1 MDKID
6 EIKLRTLQLA
16 SAYKVSNLQDFIDKS
31 YRIANKEYIEDILIK
46 INNQEKENYIFVVDS
61 NLNINHAIDSS
72 GFIEAKL
79 KKEKLEKEVE
89 VIFIPLNIGYNSSSN
104 YIKEKMVE
112 KKENKVLTIEELNK
126 KLQESIDPN
135 RVIELIADKFKD
147 KNVAINESFVV
158 SIYLDKIYTNK
169 ITKFDF
175 NDLNSQ
181 ELKNKI
187 NSINQANDEKIK
199 LLEANPN
206 IKLYKSAGN
215 YVHNSSNINDRD
227 KLKDILISLDG
238 KYETIESM
246 STLMVILIEAKLSGL
261 NISELEKE
269 LEDLFE
275 EPILKKHNKDEFIDL
290 FIKDYLANY
299 ESYDLL
305 KKIEQRGIDNIKIV
319 EAINSKS
326 IIENYER
333 YKKILLTECNKQS
346 IACEK
351 KGFEIK
357 ELEDL
362 SSNLSYK
369 LEDTEYI
376 LELYN
381 KYKEEYPF
389 IFKMNNLGSFINF
402 INHNTLGYKVGVDG
416 QDGTTMF
423 RSNTGTSSASPMILV
438 NDYTQEIKQKKLEL
452 QNIQEEDNSMNF
464 NR

>member
-1 MDKID
+1 MINLEKLKLNILQFNSSYDVTNIKQFEDSNYLIINENKI
-6 EIKLRTLQLA
+6 K
-16 SAYKVSNLQDFIDKS
+16 K
-31 YRIANKEYIEDILIK
+31 ILD
-46 INNQEKENYIFVVDS
+46 NNQEKENYIFVVDS

-79 KKEKLEKEVE
+79 KKEDLTEEVE
-89 VIFIPLNIGYNSSSN
+89 VVFIPLNIGYNSSSN
-104 YIKEKMVE
+104 YTKEKMIE
-112 KKENKVLTIEELNK
+112 NKENEVSTIEELNNK
-126 KLQESIDPN
+126 IEDVSHN
-135 RVIELIADKFKD
+135 RVIELVAEKFKD
-147 KNVAINESFVV
+147 KNVAINESFV
-158 SIYLDKIYTNK
+158 SYIHIDKIFGEKK
-169 ITKFDF
+169 ISF
-175 NDLNSQ
+175 NDLTNGK
-181 ELKNKI
+181 LIDKI
-187 NSINQANDEKIK
+187 NSINQVNDEKIK

-227 KLKDILISLDG
+227 KLKDILSNLNG
-238 KYETIESM
+238 KYETIKSI
-246 STLMVILIEAKLSGL
+246 SILMVNLIEAKLL
-261 NISELEKE
+261 NQDISKLEERLDIVFKALSSKTSFKDYNKE
-269 LEDLFE
+269 D
-275 EPILKKHNKDEFIDL
+275 FIDL
-290 FIKDYLANY
+290 YIKDYFANY
-299 ESYDLL
+299 ESYNLL

>member
-1 MDKID
+1 MNEMDIL
-6 EIKLRTLQLA
+6 KLRLQQLT

-31 YRIANKEYIEDILIK
+31 YRIINEVYVDEIFSK
-46 INNQEKENYIFVVDS
+46 INSKNTNNYIFVVDS
-61 NLNINHAIDSS
+61 NLNIDHAIDSS

-79 KKEKLEKEVE
+79 KKEDLTEDVAL
-89 VIFIPLNIGYNSSSN
+89 VFIPLNIGYNSSSN

-112 KKENKVLTIEELNK
+112 KKENKVLTIEELDK
-126 KLQESIDPN
+126 KLQESIEPN
-135 RVIELIADKFKD
+135 RVIELIAEKFKD
-147 KNVAINESFVV
+147 KNVAINESFV
-158 SIYLDKIYTNK
+158 SYIHIDKIFGEKK
-169 ITKFDF
+169 ISF
-175 NDLNSQ
+175 NDLTN
-181 ELKNKI
+181 EKLIDKLNTINKY
-187 NSINQANDEKIK
+187 NDEKIK
-199 LLEANPN
+199 LLEDNPN

-275 EPILKKHNKDEFIDL
+275 EPIFKKHNKDEFIDL

-299 ESYDLL
+299 EGYNLL
-305 KKIEQRGIDNIKIV
+305 KKIEQRGINNIKIV

-326 IIENYER
+326 IIENYKI
-333 YKKILLTECNKQS
+333 YKELNK
-346 IACEK
+346 E
-351 KGFEIK
+351 FEIK

-362 SSNLSYK
+362 SSNLSYN

-381 KYKEEYPF
+381 KYKDDYPF
-389 IFKMNNLGSFINF
+389 IFKMNNLGSFSNF
-402 INHNTLGYKVGVDG
+402 INHDTLGYKVGVDG

-423 RSNTGTSSASPMILV
+423 RSNTGTSSASPMILA
-438 NDYTQEIKQKKLEL
+438 NDYTQKLKEKKLEL
-452 QNIQEEDNSMNF
+452 QNIQEEDSLIDF

>member
-1 MDKID
+1 MNEMDIL
-6 EIKLRTLQLA
+6 KLRLQQLA
-16 SAYKVSNLQDFIDKS
+16 SAYKVSNLQDFIDKA
-31 YRIANKEYIEDILIK
+31 YIVTTEDYIKEKVLDIK
-46 INNQEKENYIFVVDS
+46 YSKENYIFVVDS
-61 NLNINHAIDSS
+61 NLNINHAIDSI

-79 KKEKLEKEVE
+79 TKEGLEKEVAL
-89 VIFIPLNIGYNSSSN
+89 VFIPLNLGYNSSSN
-104 YIKEKMVE
+104 YTKEKMIE
-112 KKENKVLTIEELNK
+112 NKENEVSTIEELNK
-126 KLQESIDPN
+126 KLQESIEPN
-135 RVIELIADKFKD
+135 RVIELIAEKFKD
-147 KNVAINESFVV
+147 KNVAINESFV
-158 SIYLDKIYTNK
+158 SYIHIDKIFGEKK
-169 ITKFDF
+169 ISF
-175 NDLNSQ
+175 NDLTNGK
-181 ELKNKI
+181 LIDKL
-187 NSINQANDEKIK
+187 NSINQVNDEKIK

-238 KYETIESM
+238 KYDTIESM

-275 EPILKKHNKDEFIDL
+275 EPIFKKHNKDEFIDL

-299 ESYDLL
+299 EGYNLL
-305 KKIEQRGIDNIKIV
+305 KKIEQRGINNIKIV

-326 IIENYER
+326 IIENYKT
-333 YKKILLTECNKQS
+333 YKELNK
-346 IACEK
+346 E
-351 KGFEIK
+351 FEIK

-381 KYKEEYPF
+381 KYKEDYPF
-389 IFKMNNLGSFINF
+389 IFKMNDLGSFSNF
-402 INHNTLGYKVGVDG
+402 INHDTLGYKIGVDG
-416 QDGTTMF
+416 QDGTTIF
-423 RSNTGTSSASPMILV
+423 KSNTGTSSASPMILA

-452 QNIQEEDNSMNF
+452 QNIQEDDNSMDF